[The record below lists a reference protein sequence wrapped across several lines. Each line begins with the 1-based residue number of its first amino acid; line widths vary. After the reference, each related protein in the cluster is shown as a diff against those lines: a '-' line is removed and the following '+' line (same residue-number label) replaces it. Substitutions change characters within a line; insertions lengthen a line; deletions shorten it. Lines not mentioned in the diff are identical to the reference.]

1 MHVLSISCCRAIFTG
16 FVVWDV
22 EELEVVQA
30 IVGVQPPFPGDFT
43 AALLHDRALAAAEH
57 DEVAAF
63 SKLLHGDQVESG
75 TEVWDTPR
83 VGDTEVVAGYGAD
96 PGDREDS
103 RRAPGKLRRRR
114 RRCLME

>member
-1 MHVLSISCCRAIFTG
+1 MYILGWKIAHERLHPCYIVERKMHVLSISCCRAIFTG

-57 DEVAAF
+57 GEVAAF
-63 SKLLHGDQVESG
+63 S
-75 TEVWDTPR
+75 
-83 VGDTEVVAGYGAD
+83 
-96 PGDREDS
+96 
-103 RRAPGKLRRRR
+103 
-114 RRCLME
+114 

>member
-1 MHVLSISCCRAIFTG
+1 M
-16 FVVWDV
+16 WDV

-57 DEVAAF
+57 DEVAAV

-75 TEVWDTPR
+75 TEVRDTPR
-83 VGDTEVVAGYGAD
+83 VGDTVVVAGHGAD
-96 PGDREDS
+96 AGDGEDPPFVRLVS
-103 RRAPGKLRRRR
+103 GGGAACCSSGRSGPERRR
-114 RRCLME
+114 E